1 VSGAVLDAYSVIAF
15 LEHEPGYE
23 QVEKLLEH
31 AASTGRLL
39 LMCTVNWGEVYYN
52 VMRETGSSKAED
64 VRRFLETLPI
74 ELVPA
79 DVELARQAA
88 IYKASHKMSYA
99 DGFAAA
105 LAKTRKATLVTG
117 DKDFKQVEGEIKII
131 WLDNRLKQ
139 SPATQSRN

>member
-1 VSGAVLDAYSVIAF
+1 MSGAVLDAYSVIAF
-15 LEHEPGYE
+15 LEHEPGYQ

-52 VMRETGSSKAED
+52 VMREASSSKAEE

-74 ELVPA
+74 ELVSA

-88 IYKASHKMSYA
+88 IYKSAHKMSYA
-99 DGFAAA
+99 DCFAAA
-105 LAKTRKATLVTG
+105 LAKIRKATLITG
-117 DKDFKQVEGEIKII
+117 DKDFKPLEGEIKVS
-131 WLDNRLKQ
+131 WL
-139 SPATQSRN
+139 